1 MMTLI
6 FLQTESLPD
15 LTTFSIV
22 AGVGVFLLLATAA
35 YVVFRLTRRTVKT
48 AIRLTIVAVILL
60 IALVGSVAV
69 YWKSGST
76 NQQTRPRPAPTRI
89 R

>member
-6 FLQTESLPD
+6 FLQMESLLD

-22 AGVGVFLLLATAA
+22 AGVGVFLLLAAAA

-76 NQQTRPRPAPTRI
+76 NQQTRPRQAPTRI